1 MQSPAPGSA
10 RRPAR
15 ASTIKDVAAHA
26 GVSITTVSHALN
38 NKGTVSERT
47 KQKVLESAA
56 ALGYRAN
63 AIARGLRTN
72 RTGVISL
79 VMRPLDWLG
88 EYQPVGVDYFM
99 RLVGAA
105 AVSALDE
112 GFTLLLVRDPT
123 REGNQSI
130 TLAVDG
136 CIIADPEAG
145 DPVID
150 VMRERGIPIVSIG
163 RDVARDDFTD
173 WIGDPGTDQ
182 ANQIL
187 GLMRD
192 TGARR
197 FLTVIGTQT
206 NAWNKDSLL
215 ACLAWAEAN
224 PDCELA
230 IERLS
235 ESEGFEG
242 GVRFGQALAAQATEG
257 RPLPDAIYAL
267 TGRHAAGIV
276 DGLVRAGVDVPGRV
290 QVASGND
297 SEQCRA
303 SVPTVTAV
311 NLRPEVLGREAVLLL
326 LNRIEGGSEPAKL
339 VAPIFLERE
348 STRRA
353 EHGQP

>member
-1 MQSPAPGSA
+1 MTEFPASVPAQVPG
-10 RRPAR
+10 R
-15 ASTIKDVAAHA
+15 ASTIKDVAARA

-47 KQKVLESAA
+47 KQRVLETAA
-56 ALGYRAN
+56 ELGYRPN
-63 AIARGLRTN
+63 PIARGLRTN
-72 RTGVISL
+72 RTGIISL

-88 EYQPVGVDYFM
+88 EYQPIGVDYFM

-163 RDVARDDFTD
+163 RDVAREDFVD
-173 WIGDPGTDQ
+173 WVGDPGTEQ

-187 GLMRD
+187 GLMRS

-197 FLTVIGTQT
+197 FVVVVGTQT

-215 ACLAWAEAN
+215 ACLAWAEAH
-224 PDCELA
+224 PDCELVF
-230 IERLS
+230 ERLS
-235 ESEGFEG
+235 EATGFAG
-242 GVRFGQALAAQATEG
+242 GQELGARFAREASAE

-276 DGLVRAGVDVPGRV
+276 DGLVSCGVDVPGRV

-303 SVPTVTAV
+303 ATPTVTAV
-311 NLRPEVLGREAVLLL
+311 NLRPEDLGREAVRLL
-326 LNRIEGGSEPAKL
+326 LNRIEGGDAPAPL
-339 VAPIFLERE
+339 VPPIFLERN

-353 EHGQP
+353 